1 MRPASWFVSS
11 RTQSCSTK
19 VCPVLGSVRV
29 RVSREAARLRT
40 PRMAAPD
47 SCTEPTKSAG
57 FWGTSDESAGATATP
72 YDSNSSMVDR
82 WMMRSM
88 NAREW
93 DDVGTML
100 TRESLNLRRDMSVDE
115 APIHITATFDLY

>member
-1 MRPASWFVSS
+1 
-11 RTQSCSTK
+11 
-19 VCPVLGSVRV
+19 
-29 RVSREAARLRT
+29 
-40 PRMAAPD
+40 
-47 SCTEPTKSAG
+47 
-57 FWGTSDESAGATATP
+57 
-72 YDSNSSMVDR
+72 
-82 WMMRSM
+82 M